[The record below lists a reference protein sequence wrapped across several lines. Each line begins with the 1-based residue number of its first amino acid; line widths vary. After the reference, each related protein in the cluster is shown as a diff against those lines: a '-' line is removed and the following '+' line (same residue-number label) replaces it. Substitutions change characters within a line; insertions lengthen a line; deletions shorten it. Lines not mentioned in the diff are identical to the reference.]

1 MSSEEDKA
9 ARSEAAIAAP
19 GTVVL
24 GGRTFVIRPGSV
36 ADHGAWRKELRRQIQ
51 HTMTDPLETVNRR
64 VSEAERAGK
73 PLSPTV
79 VKYLVESAL
88 SADSAG
94 SKIEPSDGQIGEQT
108 TTVAGSRWWAWY
120 LLRKADP
127 MLTLKWVED
136 HTPTDD
142 DVFALAN
149 QIADIQSAL
158 KRLAPN

>member
-1 MSSEEDKA
+1 MSSEADQ

-24 GGRTFVIRPGSV
+24 GGRTFVIRPASV
-36 ADHGAWRKELRRQIQ
+36 SDHGAWRKELRRQIQ
-51 HTMTDPLETVNRR
+51 LTMTDPLETVNRR

-94 SKIEPSDGQIGEQT
+94 SKVEPSDGQIAEQT
-108 TTVAGSRWWAWY
+108 TTAAGARWWSWY

-127 MLTLKWVED
+127 MLTMKWVED
-136 HTPTDD
+136 QTPTDD

-149 QIADIQSAL
+149 QIADIHSAL
-158 KRLAPN
+158 KRIAPN